1 MNSIE
6 QHLQAIENE
15 TDKRNFSTI
24 MANTRKFLEQ
34 NISTSNQNAFEND
47 NYDGQT
53 YTFELALDT
62 VPASYKADFIYII
75 LLDTLL
81 HSEIKLYDLP
91 VSVSKIKPSKNGY
104 TAVFEV
110 DMTLNQLIKTL
121 PDELQEFFISRN
133 KERAKR
139 KEEQIKQRLK

>member
-6 QHLQAIENE
+6 QHLQAIQNE

-34 NISTSNQNAFEND
+34 NISTTNQNAFEND
-47 NYDGQT
+47 NYDGQK

-62 VPASYKADFIYII
+62 VPASYKADFIYMII
-75 LLDTLL
+75 LDTLL

-91 VSVSKIKPSKNGY
+91 VSLSKIKPSKTGY

-110 DMTLNQLIKTL
+110 NMTINQFIQTM
-121 PDELQEFFISRN
+121 PEEFQEFFIGRHQERN
-133 KERAKR
+133 KR
-139 KEEQIKQRLK
+139 KKEQIKQSL

>member
-6 QHLQAIENE
+6 QHLQSIQNE

-34 NISTSNQNAFEND
+34 NVSTTNQNAFEND
-47 NYDGQT
+47 NYDGQK

-62 VPASYKADFIYII
+62 VPASYKADFIYMII
-75 LLDTLL
+75 LDTLL

-91 VSVSKIKPSKNGY
+91 ISLSKIKPSKTGY
-104 TAVFEV
+104 RAVFEV
-110 DMTLNQLIKTL
+110 NMTLNQLLETL
-121 PDELQEFFISRN
+121 PEQFEEFFINRHQGRV
-133 KERAKR
+133 ER
-139 KEEQIKQRLK
+139 KEEQIKQSL

>member
-6 QHLQAIENE
+6 QHLQAIQNE

-34 NISTSNQNAFEND
+34 NISTTNQNAFEND
-47 NYDGQT
+47 NYDGQK

-62 VPASYKADFIYII
+62 VPASYKADFLYMII
-75 LLDTLL
+75 LDNIL

-91 VSVSKIKPSKNGY
+91 VSLSKIKPSKTGY

-110 DMTLNQLIKTL
+110 NMTINQFIQTM
-121 PDELQEFFISRN
+121 PEEFQEFFIGRHQERN
-133 KERAKR
+133 KG
-139 KEEQIKQRLK
+139 

>member
-62 VPASYKADFIYII
+62 VPANYKADFIYVI

-91 VSVSKIKPSKNGY
+91 VSVSKIKPSKKGY

-110 DMTLNQLIKTL
+110 NMTTNQLIQTDRKSTRL
-121 PDELQEFFISRN
+121 NSSHVSISY
-133 KERAKR
+133 
-139 KEEQIKQRLK
+139 

>member
-6 QHLQAIENE
+6 QHLQSIQNE

-34 NISTSNQNAFEND
+34 NVSTTNQNAFEND
-47 NYDGQT
+47 NYDGQK

-62 VPASYKADFIYII
+62 VPASYKADFIYMII
-75 LLDTLL
+75 LDTLL

-91 VSVSKIKPSKNGY
+91 ISLSKIKPSKTGY
-104 TAVFEV
+104 RAVFEV
-110 DMTLNQLIKTL
+110 NMTINQFIQTM
-121 PDELQEFFISRN
+121 PEEFQEFFIGRHQ
-133 KERAKR
+133 ERTKR
-139 KEEQIKQRLK
+139 KKEQIKQSL

>member
-62 VPASYKADFIYII
+62 VPANYKADFIYVI

-91 VSVSKIKPSKNGY
+91 VSVSKIKPSKKGY

-110 DMTLNQLIKTL
+110 NMTTNQLIQTL

-139 KEEQIKQRLK
+139 KEEKMKQRLK

>member
-62 VPASYKADFIYII
+62 VPANYKADFIYVI

-91 VSVSKIKPSKNGY
+91 VSVSKIKPSKKGY

-110 DMTLNQLIKTL
+110 NMTINQLIKTL

-133 KERAKR
+133 KERTKR
-139 KEEQIKQRLK
+139 KEEQIKQRLS